1 MQHEAPQIDDEA
13 WIDADLRAKDLDYGE
28 KAGLQIYRNYTRS
41 FEDHA
46 LQRFRESLAGEP
58 IDLTRLSRVAALL
71 TSEDVR
77 FAPVIACGYA
87 DEQLEAAFKAMLP
100 EGVPGGRSA
109 MFSGYGPL
117 SDLSKRIRLAYAF
130 DVLSPDL
137 MLGLDRVRA
146 VRNRISHDWDMK
158 SAVEM
163 LDSPALAALYPIDAD
178 LRERGM
184 QIAEDDNE
192 AVFRVRLIWLLGRL
206 TYEVAAY
213 HKAKQARLSP
223 SRALYE
229 DGGTAWLREVS
240 GVCMAT
246 ARSVAM
252 KYAGRTSQR
261 D

>member
-1 MQHEAPQIDDEA
+1 MRKM
-13 WIDADLRAKDLDYGE
+13 DLGYGE

-46 LQRFRESLAGEP
+46 LRRFREGLAEEP
-58 IDLTRLSRVAALL
+58 IDVSQLSRVAALL

-100 EGVPGGRSA
+100 EGIPGGRRA

-130 DVLSPDL
+130 DVLSRDV
-137 MLGLDRVRA
+137 MLGLDRVRT

-158 SAVEM
+158 SAVEV

-184 QIAEDDNE
+184 EIAADDNE
-192 AVFRVRLIWLLGRL
+192 AVFRIRLIWLVGRL

-213 HKAKQARLSP
+213 HKAKAVRLSP
-223 SRALYE
+223 IRALYE
-229 DGGTAWLREVS
+229 NGGTAWLREVS
-240 GVCMAT
+240 GVCMAA
-246 ARSVAM
+246 ARSIA
-252 KYAGRTSQR
+252 TNQSS
-261 D
+261 